1 MIVYEFRESVLNN
14 AMDELDMAKEGI
26 KMSKKALCN
35 IEDLLCD
42 LYEEEHKDGEER
54 VEEVYDEVPSNDEY
68 ETTVEGNDID
78 INYRRRRNMRM
89 RNMRMH
95 GGASMRNMRT
105 RKALNRYSY

>member
-26 KMSKKALCN
+26 KMSKKALYN

-89 RNMRMH
+89 H
-95 GGASMRNMRT
+95 GGASMRNMRM
-105 RKALNRYSY
+105 RKASNRYSY

>member
-35 IEDLLCD
+35 IE
-42 LYEEEHKDGEER
+42 EEHKDGEER

-68 ETTVEGNDID
+68 EATVEGNDID